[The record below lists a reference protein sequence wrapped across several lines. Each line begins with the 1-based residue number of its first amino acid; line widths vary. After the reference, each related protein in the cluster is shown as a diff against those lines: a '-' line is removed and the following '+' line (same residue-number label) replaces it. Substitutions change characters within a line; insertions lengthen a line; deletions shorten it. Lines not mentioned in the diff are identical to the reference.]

1 MVRVIR
7 KVVAAAL
14 QRCWTL
20 LLRLLPSDVR
30 ERAVSPLSK
39 PEQRIGLVARFK
51 LASSPA
57 VLTTT
62 DVPEEI
68 LNAVHADRARFASGE
83 LFGPLESVT
92 NSGAV
97 LVTHISERGLVNA
110 DHFLAVYGEP
120 PQLNTLYLD
129 RSEPVQAKSPPSR

>member
-7 KVVAAAL
+7 KVVTAAL
-14 QRCWTL
+14 RRCWTL
-20 LLRLLPSDVR
+20 LLRSLPSDIR

-39 PEQRIGLVARFK
+39 PKQRIGLLTRFK

-83 LFGPLESVT
+83 LFGPLESVAH
-92 NSGAV
+92 SGAV
-97 LVTHISERGLVNA
+97 AVAHISERGLVNA
-110 DHFLAVYGEP
+110 DHTLAVY
-120 PQLNTLYLD
+120 
-129 RSEPVQAKSPPSR
+129 SERVE